1 MQAILI
7 SAYKDTDYLKRLI
20 NFFDKDFEILVHLDK
35 KSKIDPQD
43 IQINSNVHVFK
54 KYTIN
59 WGSINHLKAI
69 LFLLQETLRIDKNI
83 SYIHI
88 ISGGDIPVRKLSEF
102 KKFENSNIIYMEH
115 TKVIDLNSP
124 VINRRYKYG
133 NRMPNKDAR
142 KRYVRLVNKI
152 YELTHKPK
160 SNIGKFRY
168 NQLYKGLIWL
178 SIPKEVAMYVINY
191 EKQNNFLAD
200 LKYVTVPEELY
211 FQTILENSYFKPYI
225 ASNNLVFNDWSK
237 PRNGSLPA
245 ILDETDYDDI
255 VHGPYFFA
263 RKIDKKISRKLID
276 KISKEINNF

>member
-7 SAYKDTDYLKRLI
+7 SAYKDRDYLQRLV
-20 NFFDKDFEILVHLDK
+20 NFFRRDFEVFVHIDK
-35 KSKIDPQD
+35 KSQIDPQD
-43 IQINSNVHVFK
+43 IQTNSNVHIFK
-54 KYTIN
+54 KYVVN

-69 LFLLQETLRIDKNI
+69 FFLLQEALKIDKNI

-102 KKFENSNIIYMEH
+102 KKFENSKIIYMEH
-115 TKVIDLNSP
+115 LKVTELNSP
-124 VINRRYKYG
+124 LINRRYNYG
-133 NRMPNKDAR
+133 NRLPNKDAR
-142 KRYVRLVNKI
+142 KRYVRLINKI
-152 YELTHKPK
+152 YEVTHKPK
-160 SNIGKFRY
+160 SNIGKFNY
-168 NQLYKGLIWL
+168 HQLYKGLIWL
-178 SIPKEVAMYVINY
+178 SLSREAAMYVVNY
-191 EKQNNFLAD
+191 EKENKFIND
-200 LKYVTVPEELY
+200 LKYITVPEEFY
-211 FQTILENSYFKPYI
+211 FQTILENSYLKPHI

>member
-124 VINRRYKYG
+124 VINRRYKDG
-133 NRMPNKDAR
+133 NRMPNK
-142 KRYVRLVNKI
+142 
-152 YELTHKPK
+152 E
-160 SNIGKFRY
+160 
-168 NQLYKGLIWL
+168 
-178 SIPKEVAMYVINY
+178 
-191 EKQNNFLAD
+191 
-200 LKYVTVPEELY
+200 TV
-211 FQTILENSYFKPYI
+211 K
-225 ASNNLVFNDWSK
+225 
-237 PRNGSLPA
+237 
-245 ILDETDYDDI
+245 
-255 VHGPYFFA
+255 
-263 RKIDKKISRKLID
+263 
-276 KISKEINNF
+276 